1 MHGPGKIPNPDGADV
16 LYPPEPAGGAVRC
29 GRDVPVE
36 SLTDGRV
43 TVGPGTLYHLL
54 DEFLTAGMIEET
66 KAEGRRRS
74 YRITPAGQSALEAEY
89 RRLRV
94 LVTDYEACIHQGGSA
109 E

>member
-1 MHGPGKIPNPDGADV
+1 MAREKFQTLTEQMFYI
-16 LYPPEPAGGAVRC
+16 LLSLQEELC
-29 GRDVPVE
+29 GVE

-74 YRITPAGQSALEAEY
+74 YRITSAGQSALEAEY

-94 LVTDYEACIHQGGSA
+94 LVTDYEACIHEGGSA

>member
-1 MHGPGKIPNPDGADV
+1 MS
-16 LYPPEPAGGAVRC
+16 R
-29 GRDVPVE
+29 VE

-94 LVTDYEACIHQGGSA
+94 LVTDYEACIHEGGSA